1 MFNSIGY
8 VERCIWQH
16 FSVLLDVKL
25 TKHFSVPHL
34 ETVCRSLA
42 KPGVS
47 EFCIDF
53 MLSFNYYHV
62 YLRTSTEKEEVIR
75 AIEGFSGR
83 DKIVWVRVDCV

>member
-1 MFNSIGY
+1 MKLTT
-8 VERCIWQH
+8 H
-16 FSVLLDVKL
+16 FSA
-25 TKHFSVPHL
+25 PHL

-53 MLSFNYYHV
+53 MLSFNYYYYYYHHL

-75 AIEGFSGR
+75 AIEGFNGR
-83 DKIVWVRVDCV
+83 DKIVWFRVDCI